1 MSTGRSR
8 EWTVV
13 TRCPSRRT
21 ETLRWSAQPLSAP
34 PTGAWWMPTRCLPVT
49 RMISQLGGTRTSNT
63 TAVPCDGKTDG
74 STTATDN
81 SRPGDGLFR
90 MLVDSANA
98 GVGPEEV
105 ASG

>member
-1 MSTGRSR
+1 MPVEEDGDAAMVR
-8 EWTVV
+8 
-13 TRCPSRRT
+13 P
-21 ETLRWSAQPLSAP
+21 AP
-34 PTGAWWMPTRCLPVT
+34 ERPADRCLVDADSLPARH